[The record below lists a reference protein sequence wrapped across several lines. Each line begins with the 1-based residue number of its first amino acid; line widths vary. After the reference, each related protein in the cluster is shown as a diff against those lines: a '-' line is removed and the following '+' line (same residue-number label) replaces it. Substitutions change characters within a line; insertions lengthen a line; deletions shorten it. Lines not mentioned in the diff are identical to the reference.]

1 MRHHRTEGAATPSS
15 SGGSSCQEI
24 NASLDG
30 RRSNT
35 LQRLWWRQWLS
46 ANTRLAPGGA
56 WRTCP
61 TRCPGGPE
69 QAAGGRV
76 IPAPA
81 VRHPVPVSGGAG
93 FPFRHGDHAGW
104 RPTRGR
110 DATSVAAGLLSARK
124 GNTSAA
130 SAAKSRSGCC
140 SGEDDEEA
148 STLEQP
154 NAAQGTSPGTPR
166 TTTTWSPP

>member
-1 MRHHRTEGAATPSS
+1 M
-15 SGGSSCQEI
+15 
-24 NASLDG
+24 
-30 RRSNT
+30 
-35 LQRLWWRQWLS
+35 
-46 ANTRLAPGGA
+46 
-56 WRTCP
+56 
-61 TRCPGGPE
+61 
-69 QAAGGRV
+69 

-81 VRHPVPVSGGAG
+81 VCRPVPVSGGAG

-110 DATSVAAGLLSARK
+110 DATSMAAGLLSARE

-130 SAAKSRSGCC
+130 SAAKSRSGCRC

-154 NAAQGTSPGTPR
+154 NAAQGTSPGTPW